1 MRIQYNK
8 WRAVIFMILLLSVFF
23 VIGVAHHAYVSWRGG
38 L

>member
-8 WRAVIFMILLLSVFF
+8 WRASIFMILLFVLFF
-23 VIGVAHHAYVSWRGG
+23 LIGVAHHAYVSWRGG